1 MNPANIF
8 VSTVCDT
15 FHLALFWLHYVFTTH
30 LKNDPVIYCPG
41 TPLKD
46 FGSLSSLRL
55 FGINWNPRE
64 SVLNIQFQ
72 LSLRL
77 QESFLGPLTAHTI
90 YEHLYFVVYMRYY
103 LVKNIRNNG

>member
-1 MNPANIF
+1 MSRRVTNNRRRFSMRTVNVANIF

-41 TPLKD
+41 TSLKD

-55 FGINWNPRE
+55 FGINWNARE
-64 SVLNIQFQ
+64 SVLNTQFQ

-90 YEHLYFVVYMRYY
+90 
-103 LVKNIRNNG
+103 